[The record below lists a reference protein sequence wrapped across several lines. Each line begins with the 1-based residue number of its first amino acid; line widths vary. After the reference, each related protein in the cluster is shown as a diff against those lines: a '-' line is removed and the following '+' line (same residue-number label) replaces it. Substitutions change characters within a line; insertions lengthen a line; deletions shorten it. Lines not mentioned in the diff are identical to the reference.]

1 MFEVIQEADQFIL
14 LAALILV
21 ISVVVTKFSNR
32 LGVPSLVLFI
42 LLGMLIG
49 SDGLGYIYFDSAK
62 IAQLIGM
69 VALIIIL
76 FEGGIQTKW
85 ETIKPV
91 MAPALTLATIGVLI
105 TSGLVGLTAKL
116 LFDISWLEAML
127 IGSIVGS
134 TDAAAVFAVLKGKNI
149 KENLQSTLE
158 AESGTNDPMAVF
170 LTLSMIQLI
179 TLDDLSISGL
189 IFSFFWQMGAGL
201 IIGFLVGKLATISIN
216 GINLDS
222 SGLYPLFALAFAFI
236 TYSTATLVSASG
248 FLAVYIAA
256 VVIGNSN
263 LTYRHSILRFNEG
276 FGWMA
281 QITMFILL
289 GLFVFPSTL
298 FTTSVLW
305 NGLLISLVLMFVAR
319 PIATFISLYFF
330 RFSIRENIFLSWAGL
345 RGAVPIVLALFPVL
359 LGLENSQLFFNVVF
373 FVVLLSALVQGSTI
387 TKVAGYF
394 NLLGPE
400 KRQVNHSLELV
411 SLGRSNVEMVEYEV
425 TPSSKLIGKQLK
437 DITFPNRA
445 TVNAVIINDR
455 VVAPSGD
462 TAINVDDVLYILVH
476 KGSEHQLK
484 QMLK

>member
-1 MFEVIQEADQFIL
+1 MLDVIKEADQFIL

-21 ISVVVTKFSNR
+21 ISIIVTKFSNR

-42 LLGMLIG
+42 ILGMVIG
-49 SDGLGYIYFDSAK
+49 SDGLGYIYFDSAN

-85 ETIKPV
+85 ATIKPV
-91 MAPALTLATIGVLI
+91 MAPALTLATLGVLI
-105 TSGLVGLTAKL
+105 TSGIIGVTAKL
-116 LFDISWLEAML
+116 IFDITWLEAML

-149 KENLQSTLE
+149 KEKLQSTLE

-170 LTLSMIQLI
+170 LTLSMIQLMLI
-179 TLDDLSISGL
+179 DDLAIGGL

-201 IIGFLVGKLATISIN
+201 IIGFLVGKLATLSIN
-216 GINLDS
+216 RINLDS
-222 SGLYPLFALAFAFI
+222 SGLYPLLALAFAFI
-236 TYSTATLVSASG
+236 TYSLATLVSASG

-256 VVIGNSN
+256 LVIGNSD

-319 PIATFISLYFF
+319 PVATFLSLYFF
-330 RFSIRENIFLSWAGL
+330 RFSVKENIFLSWAGL

-387 TKVAGYF
+387 TNVAASL

-400 KRQVNHSLELV
+400 KRQVKHSLELV
-411 SLGRSNVEMVEYEV
+411 SLGRSNVEMVEFEV
-425 TPSSKLIGKQLK
+425 PSASELIGKKLK

-445 TVNAVIINDR
+445 TVNAVIRNNQ
-455 VVAPSGD
+455 VVAPAGD
-462 TAINVDDVLYILVH
+462 TDIKEGDVLYILVH
-476 KGSEHQLK
+476 KGSEHQLN
-484 QMLK
+484 QLLK